1 MKMRVLKIGRP
12 SVVPSVVPSVDPS
25 VEGFILI
32 MNSKFDFD
40 DSIS

>member
-12 SVVPSVVPSVDPS
+12 SVVPLVDPSVDPS

-32 MNSKFDFD
+32 MNLNFDFD